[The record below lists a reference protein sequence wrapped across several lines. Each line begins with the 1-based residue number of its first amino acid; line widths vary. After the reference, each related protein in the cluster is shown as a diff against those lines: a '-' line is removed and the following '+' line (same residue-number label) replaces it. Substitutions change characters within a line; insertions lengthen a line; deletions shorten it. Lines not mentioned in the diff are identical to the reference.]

1 MGLNNGFVD
10 LSARFVGLNNGFV
23 SLNNGFVNLNAR
35 FVDLNNGFVDLDRGF
50 VDPKRYFY
58 KKATDLIRPPARILR
73 PHPSPLPKE
82 REQEVL
88 APFSLGRRVGEGLP
102 HFVRRAVQI
111 HARGLLRRSSEQTS
125 TRSIALLKV
134 YEV

>member
-35 FVDLNNGFVDLDRGF
+35 FVDLNNGVVDLDRGF
-50 VDPKRYFY
+50 VDLKRYFY

-88 APFSLGRRVGEGLP
+88 APFAVGRRVGEGLP
-102 HFVRRAVQI
+102 YFVRRAVQI

>member
-73 PHPSPLPKE
+73 PHPKE

-102 HFVRRAVQI
+102 YFVRRAVQI